1 MGFNKR
7 IIQKE
12 IVLKTPEE
20 QIKRLFTG
28 DMLIM
33 DYWSENFFELFLK
46 GYKKEE
52 IIKKLNEN
60 NGSGRI

>member
-33 DYWSENFFELFLK
+33 DYWSENFFKLFLK